1 MDIFAKFRWFL
12 KLKTRGVNM
21 EIKKILAD
29 KTSLDIFA
37 PVLSNSAI
45 LLLMQKENTIGFGCL
60 VDGKP
65 VAACVSFIKDSNAD
79 IVSLF
84 VLPEYRRRGI
94 ANALLSKLYW
104 ETFYTTN
111 ASYISASYSL
121 LSRENTEALASLLR
135 SCGYKFHLHPKE
147 YQLLEFKVKDLVY
160 IHNSSDTTALPFSSI
175 GKYYA
180 SIVAKKLNELEF
192 TTTATFPESTDFN
205 LSLAIFKNQNLFAF
219 VWVEKLTN
227 TIYRL
232 AAVYNSTDNANI
244 LKSLIGQLIQTAK
257 EKLNPEDIVVA
268 DVYDCV
274 SAKLINR
281 LTSGKAQQSQLFMDA
296 ILII

>member
-1 MDIFAKFRWFL
+1 
-12 KLKTRGVNM
+12 M
-21 EIKKILAD
+21 EIRKILAD
-29 KTSLDIFA
+29 KTSLDIFSS
-37 PVLSNSAI
+37 VLSDSAI

-60 VDGKP
+60 INGKP
-65 VAACVSFIKDSNAD
+65 VAACISLIKNSNAE
-79 IVSLF
+79 IASLF
-84 VLPEYRRRGI
+84 VLPEYRRQGI

-121 LSRENTEALASLLR
+121 LGEENSEALTSLFR
-135 SCGYKFHLHPKE
+135 FCGYRFDLHPKE
-147 YQLLEFKVKDLVY
+147 YQLLEFKVKDLVSM
-160 IHNSSDTTALPFSSI
+160 HHSSDITALPFSSI

-192 TTTATFPESTDFN
+192 TATATFPESTDFD
-205 LSLAIFKNQNLFAF
+205 LSLAIFKNQDLLAF
-219 VWVEKLTN
+219 VWVEKLTD

-232 AAVYNSTDNANI
+232 AAIYNSNDNANT

-257 EKLNPEDIVVA
+257 EKLSPEDIVVA

-274 SAKLINR
+274 SAKLINS
-281 LTSGKAQQSQLFMDA
+281 LTAGKAQPSQLFMDA

>member
-1 MDIFAKFRWFL
+1 
-12 KLKTRGVNM
+12 M
-21 EIKKILAD
+21 EIRRILAD

-45 LLLMQKENTIGFGCL
+45 LSLMQKENTIGFGCL
-60 VDGKP
+60 IDGKP
-65 VAACVSFIKDSNAD
+65 VAACVSLIKNSNAE

-84 VLPEYRRRGI
+84 VFPEYRRGGI

-104 ETFYTTN
+104 ETFYTTD
-111 ASYISASYSL
+111 AAYISASYSL
-121 LSRENTEALASLLR
+121 LGKENSEALTSLLR
-135 SCGYKFHLHPKE
+135 SCGYRFDLHPKE
-147 YQLLEFKVKDLVY
+147 FQILEFKVKEIVSM
-160 IHNSSDTTALPFSSI
+160 HHSSDTTALPFSSI

-192 TTTATFPESTDFN
+192 TTTATFPESTDFD
-205 LSLAIFKNQNLFAF
+205 LSLAIFKNQDLLAF
-219 VWVEKLTN
+219 VWVEKLTD
-227 TIYRL
+227 TMYRL
-232 AAVYNSTDNANI
+232 AAIYNAADNPST

-268 DVYDCV
+268 DIYDCV
-274 SAKLINR
+274 SAKLINS
-281 LTSGKAQQSQLFMDA
+281 LTAGKAQPSQIFMDA